1 MRVQRVLPNFVVI
14 GTTKGGTTSLYEY
27 LRTHPDIF
35 LPATKELRFFT
46 VEDNWHRGIEWYRSN
61 FDSAEGESAVGE
73 VSPCYT
79 LYPALSGVP
88 ERMARLI
95 PKARLVYV
103 VRHPIERMCSHYL
116 EHAAHGWQRRPIS
129 EALWDDPR
137 YIYGSCYTLQIE
149 RFLEYFHREQ
159 LLVVTTEALRTRQE
173 ETLARVFRFLGV
185 DQEWRHESMQREF
198 YHTIDKRIPRPL
210 LRRLSS
216 LRLYERIRPIVPDR
230 GRALANRILWRKT
243 RGTDAQLPPEVQARL
258 RERLAEDV
266 ARLYPFVE
274 GPFDGWG
281 IA

>member
-1 MRVQRVLPNFVVI
+1 VLPNFVVI

-35 LPATKELRFFT
+35 LPTTKELRFFT
-46 VEDNWHRGIEWYRSN
+46 VEDNWHRGIEWYKGN
-61 FDSAEGESAVGE
+61 FETAAGETAVGE

-103 VRHPIERMCSHYL
+103 VRQPIERMCSHYV
-116 EHAAHGWQRRPIS
+116 EHVAYGRQRRPLT
-129 EALWDDPR
+129 EALWEDPR

-149 RFLEYFHREQ
+149 RFLEYFPRNQ

-173 ETLARVFRFLGV
+173 ETLERIFRFLGV
-185 DQEWRHESMQREF
+185 DPTWRHESMQREF
-198 YHTIDKRIPRPL
+198 YRTRDKRIPRTL
-210 LRRLSS
+210 LRKLTSS
-216 LRLYERIRPIVPDR
+216 TLYERIRPVVPQTA
-230 GRALANRILWRKT
+230 RALGNQVLRRET
-243 RGTDAQLPPEVQARL
+243 RDTDVQLPPQMHARL
-258 RERLAEDV
+258 RKRLADDV
-266 ARLYPFVE
+266 SRLYPFVE